1 MKSLFLSLAAIA
13 TMAAAPVL
21 AQEQAI
27 GDMAPMADAA
37 MLGVD
42 GDKHTLNE
50 LKSDNGLL
58 VIFSCNT
65 CPFVVGSGSKTEG
78 WEGRY
83 NGLADLAA
91 KLNIGMVLIN
101 SNEAKREGD
110 DSFTAMKNHAR
121 DAEYKMPYLVDEGSK
136 LANACGARTTPHV
149 YLYNGSMELAYR
161 GSIDDN
167 VNRAADAKEHYL
179 EDAMTRMAEGK
190 NIKKSETKA
199 LGCSIKRVK

>member
-1 MKSLFLSLAAIA
+1 MKSLFLSLAAMA
-13 TMAAAPVL
+13 MMAAAPVL

-27 GDMAPMADAA
+27 GDMAPMADSA

-50 LKSDNGLL
+50 LKGDNGLL

-91 KLNIGMVLIN
+91 ELNIGMVLIN

-121 DAEYKMPYLVDEGSK
+121 DAEYKMQYLVDEGSK

-149 YLYNGSMELAYR
+149 YLYNESMELAYR

-167 VNRAADAKEHYL
+167 VNRAADTKEHYL
-179 EDAMTRMAEGK
+179 EDAMTRMAAGK